1 MYVSEP
7 HLICT
12 CGPFNL
18 MGEAFLLEVV
28 VVVVV
33 DAPLL
38 NIYENKS
45 LKRISTN
52 VWVCLA
58 NVISEKTTK
67 RGMPL

>member
-12 CGPFNL
+12 CGPFYL
-18 MGEAFLLEVV
+18 MGEAFLLDVVV

-38 NIYENKS
+38 NIYENK
-45 LKRISTN
+45 KRISTN

-67 RGMPL
+67 RGMSL